1 MNSYYSAQSA
11 VESAQKAYDISETSY
26 AVGRSTLIELNG
38 SLVALAQAQLSE
50 FQAIYSFLSA
60 KAELEKQLGMDYIQ
74 EK

>member
-1 MNSYYSAQSA
+1 M
-11 VESAQKAYDISETSY
+11 
-26 AVGRSTLIELNG
+26 GRSTLIELNG